1 VSRAGAS
8 EPGVR
13 SFIKELGGGR
23 PDRRYLPAILAGEND
38 VNKLLTFV
46 AAAVTILG
54 FTQVAWADGLS
65 TQYYIDIEQ
74 LYATYNHAIDSGDA
88 EGWAGTFTPDGAF
101 NKFTGHDQLVGF
113 IQQWKEKMNGGN
125 RRHWNTNLSIRPSKD
140 GASASVFLMLVDV
153 TTKSIVATGTYND
166 TLVKTANGWRFKS
179 RATKMD
185 AAPPAAAAPSAAP
198 KQ

>member
-1 VSRAGAS
+1 MNR
-8 EPGVR
+8 
-13 SFIKELGGGR
+13 F
-23 PDRRYLPAILAGEND
+23 
-38 VNKLLTFV
+38 LTFV

-54 FTQVAWADGLS
+54 FTKVAWAEGLS
-65 TQYYIDIEQ
+65 SQDYIDIEQ

-88 EGWAGTFTPDGAF
+88 EAWASTFTADGTF
-101 NKFTGHDQLVGF
+101 NKFAGHDQLVGF

-125 RRHWNTNLSIRPSKD
+125 RRHWNTNLRIVPSKD

-153 TTKSIVATGTYND
+153 TTKSIVATGMYND
-166 TLVKTANGWRFKS
+166 TLVKTVEGWRFKS

-185 AAPPAAAAPSAAP
+185 AAPPPAAAAPP